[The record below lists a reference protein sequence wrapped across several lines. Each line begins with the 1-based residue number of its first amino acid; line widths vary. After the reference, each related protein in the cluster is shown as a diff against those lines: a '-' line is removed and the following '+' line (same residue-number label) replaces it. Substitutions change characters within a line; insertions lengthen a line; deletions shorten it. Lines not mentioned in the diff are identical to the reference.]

1 MVITEGRP
9 LLPIDK
15 VPSLVD
21 ESGRFFELHHNPEGI
36 PTLDLDE
43 VRAEWKTQIESFIS
57 CGFRPDHLDSHHHI
71 SYFNSKFFKVML
83 DLAREYQLP
92 VRYPPQVFLERFKKE
107 NVDLWLQEY
116 GVKAPSS
123 CITSFYGHD
132 NEVSSENLIEVIDSL
147 GNDTYEVMCH
157 PGYADQELLKNSS
170 YSTPRELEL
179 EILTDPGLIQ
189 WFESSNIQ
197 RIRFSDL

>member
-1 MVITEGRP
+1 
-9 LLPIDK
+9 
-15 VPSLVD
+15 VD
-21 ESGRFFELHHNPEGI
+21 ANGRFFKLNHEPEQIRGI
-36 PTLDLDE
+36 NFDE
-43 VRAEWKTQIESFIS
+43 VRAEWRTQIESFIA
-57 CGFRPDHLDSHHHI
+57 CGFPPDHLDSHHHI
-71 SYFNSKFFKVML
+71 SCFHPEVFKIFL
-83 DLAREYQLP
+83 DLALEFQLP

-132 NEVSSENLIEVIDSL
+132 NEVSGENLIEVIDSL